1 MKRWQ
6 VWGCKSGGLRLLIQF
21 CVLVAT
27 SLSAVP
33 ASAAS
38 IKVVTDP
45 KKTCSAIEVKGEVK
59 PGDYDKLVAQIKAAN
74 DKAPLRRIYLDSPG
88 GNILQG
94 LAMTQ
99 VIRNLSPRAETI
111 VLPRKSCNS
120 ACVVLLSAGDP
131 PQVSN
136 SAAVIIHQAF
146 DQKTGKKDAEVTRMI
161 GQYFVD
167 NGFPE
172 DILRTMTSIKP
183 NQQLPITPS
192 SAKKMGFT
200 TFSFFGGS
208 QPLATPGCSWP
219 GFQRKK
225 K

>member
-1 MKRWQ
+1 MKRLQ
-6 VWGCKSGGLRLLIQF
+6 VWVCKANGLRPLVLSGLLLLIF
-21 CVLVAT
+21 HFA
-27 SLSAVP
+27 AP
-33 ASAAS
+33 AFAAS
-38 IKVVTDP
+38 MKAVTDP
-45 KKTCSAIEVKGEVK
+45 KKSCSAIELKGEIK
-59 PGDYDKLVAQIKAAN
+59 PGDYDKFIAQIKAAN

-94 LAMTQ
+94 LAITQ

-111 VLPRKSCNS
+111 VLPGKSCNS

-136 SAAVIIHQAF
+136 SATVIIHQAF

-161 GQYFVD
+161 GQYLVD
-167 NGFPE
+167 NGFPD
-172 DILRTMTSIKP
+172 DILKTMTNIKP

-192 SAKKMGFT
+192 SAKKLGFT
-200 TFSFFGGS
+200 SFSFFGGS
-208 QPLATPGCSWP
+208 NPLATPGCSWP

-225 K
+225 S